1 MERKRVYTFGNGK
14 AEGKAD
20 MRNLLGGKGANL
32 AEMNLIGVPV
42 PPGFTITTEVCSE
55 YYDLGKDKV
64 VELLKSDVEK
74 AIANIETLM
83 NSKFGDVANPLL
95 VSVRSGAR
103 ASMPGM
109 MDTILNLGLNDEVVE
124 GLSRKTNNPR
134 FAWDSYRRFVQMY
147 GDVVLGMKP
156 TNKEDID
163 PFEAIIEEVK
173 EAKGVK
179 LDNELDVEDLKGRLG
194 ICVFALDPWYFDDQ
208 LCQKTLKEHF
218 HVGNL
223 EGLGIGD
230 YDSGIIAS
238 GALFLYLKETQK
250 TALSHMA
257 SIRPYSAEKYMLID
271 SSSRRNLELVETMR
285 EKQKRGS
292 LLWVL
297 DKTKT
302 AMGAR
307 TLRSY
312 VEQPLIDAEEIEKRL
327 GALEELNEKPM
338 ERDEIREY
346 LNPIYDLERLISRI
360 SYKSANPR
368 DLVSFASSLEMLPYI
383 KQVLAEFKSPLLT
396 KINEDMDPLT
406 DITSL
411 IRNSITDDPP
421 LAQKDGGIIREG
433 YNEDVDKFR
442 RSRTDG
448 KKWLSELEARER
460 ERTGIKS
467 LKIKYNRVFG
477 YSLEVTNTFKDLVPE
492 DYIRKQTLT
501 NAERYITQELKDL
514 EDLIL
519 GAEDKLY
526 ALEFE
531 LFSSI
536 RDQVG
541 AEVVRIQRTAKAVA
555 ALDVFASLALVAQ
568 RNNFVR
574 PKINETGLID
584 IRNGRHPVVEQMIEN
599 DMFIPND
606 TYLDNHKKRI
616 SIITGPNMAGKS
628 TYMRQTALIVLM
640 AQIGSFVPADSA
652 NIGVVDRIFTRVG
665 ASDDLASGQSTFM
678 VEMTEVA
685 NILRNATSRSLLI
698 LDEIGRGTSTFDGLS
713 IAWAVIEHISNTKL
727 CGAKTLFA
735 THYHEL
741 TELEGKLSGVNNY
754 CISVKE
760 KGDDIVFLRKI
771 VKGGADKSYGIQ
783 VAKLAGVPDSV
794 IQRAKELVEEL
805 SDADITAAVKD
816 LTAPKK
822 KQKITYDQVDMAQ
835 MSLFDTVQDNDI
847 IEEIK
852 GLEIGNLTPMEALNI
867 LYNLQNK
874 IKNRW

>member
-1 MERKRVYTFGNGK
+1 
-14 AEGKAD
+14 
-20 MRNLLGGKGANL
+20 
-32 AEMNLIGVPV
+32 
-42 PPGFTITTEVCSE
+42 
-55 YYDLGKDKV
+55 
-64 VELLKSDVEK
+64 
-74 AIANIETLM
+74 
-83 NSKFGDVANPLL
+83 
-95 VSVRSGAR
+95 
-103 ASMPGM
+103 
-109 MDTILNLGLNDEVVE
+109 
-124 GLSRKTNNPR
+124 
-134 FAWDSYRRFVQMY
+134 
-147 GDVVLGMKP
+147 
-156 TNKEDID
+156 
-163 PFEAIIEEVK
+163 
-173 EAKGVK
+173 
-179 LDNELDVEDLKGRLG
+179 
-194 ICVFALDPWYFDDQ
+194 
-208 LCQKTLKEHF
+208 
-218 HVGNL
+218 
-223 EGLGIGD
+223 
-230 YDSGIIAS
+230 
-238 GALFLYLKETQK
+238 
-250 TALSHMA
+250 
-257 SIRPYSAEKYMLID
+257 
-271 SSSRRNLELVETMR
+271 
-285 EKQKRGS
+285 
-292 LLWVL
+292 
-297 DKTKT
+297 
-302 AMGAR
+302 
-307 TLRSY
+307 
-312 VEQPLIDAEEIEKRL
+312 
-327 GALEELNEKPM
+327 M

-383 KQVLAEFKSPLLT
+383 KQILSEFQSPLLQT
-396 KINEDMDPLT
+396 INEDMDPLT
-406 DITSL
+406 DITEL
-411 IRNSITDDPP
+411 IRTSITDDPP

-433 YNEDVDKFR
+433 YNEDVDRFR

-501 NAERYITQELKDL
+501 NAERYITQELKEL

-531 LFSSI
+531 LFSNI
-536 RDQVG
+536 RDKVG

-685 NILRNATSRSLLI
+685 NILRNATSKSLLI

-754 CISVKE
+754 CIAVKE

-822 KQKITYDQVDMAQ
+822 KQKISYDQVDMAQ

-852 GLEIGNLTPMEALNI
+852 CLEIGNLTPMEALNI